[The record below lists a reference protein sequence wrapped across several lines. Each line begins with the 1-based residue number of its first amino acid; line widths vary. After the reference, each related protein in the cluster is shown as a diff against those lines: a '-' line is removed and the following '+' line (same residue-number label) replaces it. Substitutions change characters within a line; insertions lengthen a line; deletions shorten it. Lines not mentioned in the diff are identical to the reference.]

1 VSVESPIISDDL
13 REYVD
18 SVGYAESNILKEN
31 RRETK
36 KLGAISIMQIG
47 AAQGA
52 LLSILCK
59 ISKFKNCLEVGVF
72 TGYSSLCI
80 GSSISD
86 DSKLTCI
93 DNNKEYLNV
102 AKKYWEKAKIEHKIN
117 LIEDNAIDAL
127 SMLSKKDLNNFD
139 FAFIDADKSNYCSY
153 YEKII
158 PLMQKGGVVCI
169 DNTLWKGRVYDNSI
183 NNNSTQSIRD
193 INQLINSDK
202 RVEHSLLTIYDGM
215 TICYVK

>member
-1 VSVESPIISDDL
+1 MSVESPIISDDL

-102 AKKYWEKAKIEHKIN
+102 AKKYWQKAKIEHKIN

-169 DNTLWKGRVYDNSI
+169 DNTLWKGRVYDNRI

>member
-1 VSVESPIISDDL
+1 MSVESPIISDDL

-18 SVGYAESNILKEN
+18 SVGYTESNILKEN
-31 RRETK
+31 RKETK

-80 GSSISD
+80 GSSISN

-102 AKKYWEKAKIEHKIN
+102 ARKYWEKAKIEHKIN

-139 FAFIDADKSNYCSY
+139 FAFIDADKSNYCLY

-169 DNTLWKGRVYDNSI
+169 DNTLWKGRVYDNRI

-202 RVEHSLLTIYDGM
+202 RDEHSLLTIYDGM

>member
-1 VSVESPIISDDL
+1 MSVESPIISDDL

-18 SVGYAESNILKEN
+18 SVGYSESNILKEN
-31 RRETK
+31 RKETK

-117 LIEDNAIDAL
+117 LIEDNATDAL

>member
-1 VSVESPIISDDL
+1 MSVESPIISDDL

-31 RRETK
+31 RKETK

-80 GSSISD
+80 GTSISD

-139 FAFIDADKSNYCSY
+139 FAFIDADKSNYCLY

>member
-1 VSVESPIISDDL
+1 MSVESPIISDDL

-18 SVGYAESNILKEN
+18 SVGYVESNILKEN
-31 RRETK
+31 RKETK

-102 AKKYWEKAKIEHKIN
+102 ARKYWGKAKIEHKIN

-139 FAFIDADKSNYCSY
+139 FAFIDADKSNYCLY

-193 INQLINSDK
+193 INKLINSDK

>member
-1 VSVESPIISDDL
+1 MSVESPIISDDL

-18 SVGYAESNILKEN
+18 SVGYSESNILKEN

-93 DNNKEYLNV
+93 DNNKEYLNI
-102 AKKYWEKAKIEHKIN
+102 AKKYWNKAKIEHKIN

-127 SMLSKKDLNNFD
+127 NMLGKKDFNNFD
-139 FAFIDADKSNYCSY
+139 FAFIDADKSNYCLY

>member
-1 VSVESPIISDDL
+1 MSVESPIISDDL

-102 AKKYWEKAKIEHKIN
+102 AKKYWQKAKIEHKIN

>member
-1 VSVESPIISDDL
+1 MSVESPIISDDL

-31 RRETK
+31 RKETK
-36 KLGAISIMQIG
+36 KLGAISIMQVG

-59 ISKFKNCLEVGVF
+59 ISKFRNCLEVGVF

-80 GSSISD
+80 GTSISD

>member
-1 VSVESPIISDDL
+1 MSVDSPIISQDL

-18 SVGYAESNILKEN
+18 SVGYVESDILKEN
-31 RRETK
+31 RKETK

-80 GSSISD
+80 GTSISD
-86 DSKLTCI
+86 NSSLTCI
-93 DNNKEYLNV
+93 DNNDEYLNI
-102 AKKYWEKAKIEHKIN
+102 AKKYWDKAKIKHKID
-117 LIEDNAIDAL
+117 LIKDNALDAL
-127 SMLSKKDLNNFD
+127 DTLQRKGTNKFD
-139 FAFIDADKSNYCSY
+139 FAFIDADKSNYCHY
-153 YEKII
+153 YQKIMS
-158 PLMQKGGVVCI
+158 LMEKGGVICI
-169 DNTLWKGRVYDNSI
+169 DNTLWKGKVYDISI
-183 NNNSTQSIRD
+183 NNSSTQSIRD
-193 INQLINSDK
+193 INKLINSDK

>member
-18 SVGYAESNILKEN
+18 SVGYVESNILKEN
-31 RRETK
+31 RKETK

-86 DSKLTCI
+86 ASKLTCI

-139 FAFIDADKSNYCSY
+139 FAFIDADKSNYCLY

-183 NNNSTQSIRD
+183 KNNSTQSIRD

>member
-31 RRETK
+31 RKETK

-93 DNNKEYLNV
+93 DNNKEYLNI

-183 NNNSTQSIRD
+183 KNNSTQSIRD

>member
-1 VSVESPIISDDL
+1 MSVESPIISDDL

-18 SVGYAESNILKEN
+18 SVGYVESNILKEN
-31 RRETK
+31 RKETK

-93 DNNKEYLNV
+93 DNNKEYLNI

>member
-1 VSVESPIISDDL
+1 MSVESPIISDDL
-13 REYVD
+13 REYLD
-18 SVGYAESNILKEN
+18 SVGYSESNILKEN
-31 RRETK
+31 RKETK

-52 LLSILCK
+52 FLSILCK
-59 ISKFKNCLEVGVF
+59 ISKFKSCLEVGVF

-80 GSSISD
+80 GTSISE

-102 AKKYWEKAKIEHKIN
+102 AKKYWNKAKIAHKIN
-117 LIEDNAIDAL
+117 LIEDNAINAL
-127 SMLSKKDLNNFD
+127 NMLSKNDLNSFD
-139 FAFIDADKSNYCSY
+139 FAFIDADKSNYCLY

-158 PLMQKGGVVCI
+158 PLMQKGGVLCI

-193 INQLINSDK
+193 MNQLINSDK

>member
-1 VSVESPIISDDL
+1 MSVESPIISDDL

-18 SVGYAESNILKEN
+18 SVGYVESNILKEN
-31 RRETK
+31 RKETK

-86 DSKLTCI
+86 ASKLTCI

-127 SMLSKKDLNNFD
+127 SMLSKKDINNFD
-139 FAFIDADKSNYCSY
+139 FAFIDADKSNYCLY

-183 NNNSTQSIRD
+183 KNNSTQSIRD
-193 INQLINSDK
+193 INQLIYSDK

>member
-1 VSVESPIISDDL
+1 MSVESPILSDDL

-18 SVGYAESNILKEN
+18 SVGYVESNILKEN
-31 RRETK
+31 RKETK

-80 GSSISD
+80 GSSISN

-102 AKKYWEKAKIEHKIN
+102 AKKYWQKAKIEHKIN

>member
-18 SVGYAESNILKEN
+18 SVGYSESNILKEN
-31 RRETK
+31 RKETK

>member
-1 VSVESPIISDDL
+1 MSVESPIISDDL

-31 RRETK
+31 RKETK
-36 KLGAISIMQIG
+36 KLGAISIMQVG

-59 ISKFKNCLEVGVF
+59 ISKFRNCLEVGVF

-80 GSSISD
+80 GTSISD

-139 FAFIDADKSNYCSY
+139 FAFIDADKSNYCLY

-158 PLMQKGGVVCI
+158 PLMQKGGVLCI
-169 DNTLWKGRVYDNSI
+169 DNTLWKGRVYDNSV
-183 NNNSTQSIRD
+183 NNSSTQSIRD
-193 INQLINSDK
+193 INKLINSDK

>member
-1 VSVESPIISDDL
+1 MSVESPIISDDL

-18 SVGYAESNILKEN
+18 SVGYSESNILKEN
-31 RRETK
+31 RKETK

-80 GSSISD
+80 GSSISN

-102 AKKYWEKAKIEHKIN
+102 AKKYWQKAKIEHKIN

-139 FAFIDADKSNYCSY
+139 FAFIDADKSNYCLY

-158 PLMQKGGVVCI
+158 PLMKKGSVVCI
-169 DNTLWKGRVYDNSI
+169 DNTLWKGRVYDKSIKNS
-183 NNNSTQSIRD
+183 STQSIRD
-193 INQLINSDK
+193 INKLISSDK

>member
-1 VSVESPIISDDL
+1 MSVESPIISDDL
-13 REYVD
+13 REYGD

-31 RRETK
+31 RKETK

-102 AKKYWEKAKIEHKIN
+102 ARKYWKKAKIAHKIN
-117 LIEDNAIDAL
+117 LIEDNATDAL

>member
-102 AKKYWEKAKIEHKIN
+102 AKKYWQKAKIEHKIN

>member
-1 VSVESPIISDDL
+1 MSVESPIISDDL

-31 RRETK
+31 RKETK

-59 ISKFKNCLEVGVF
+59 ISKFKNCLEIGVF

-117 LIEDNAIDAL
+117 LIEDNATDAL

-139 FAFIDADKSNYCSY
+139 FAFIDADKSNYCLY

-193 INQLINSDK
+193 INLLINSDK